1 MDVFLT
7 VPGRINAL
15 RAHHHRRAACI
26 CGGQALSLY
35 PRSAGMGFARGAVPW
50 QQIRENVIL
59 KLAAC
64 AAREI
69 IANKKARVRMLET
82 ENAALR
88 DKIEQAE
95 RAIRPLLK

>member
-1 MDVFLT
+1 MSNM
-7 VPGRINAL
+7 RIKYKRLREENA
-15 RAHHHRRAACI
+15 
-26 CGGQALSLY
+26 
-35 PRSAGMGFARGAVPW
+35 
-50 QQIRENVIL
+50 IL

-69 IANKKARVRMLET
+69 IANKNARVRMLET